1 MQSPLRKAHTA
12 LDRAVD
18 KLYSK
23 SGFTTGADRVALL
36 FEKYQKI
43 QEG

>member
-1 MQSPLRKAHTA
+1 MPPNLAKAHKQ

-23 SGFTTGADRVALL
+23 SGFKNDSERVALL
-36 FEKYQKI
+36 FKLYEQKTA
-43 QEG
+43 E